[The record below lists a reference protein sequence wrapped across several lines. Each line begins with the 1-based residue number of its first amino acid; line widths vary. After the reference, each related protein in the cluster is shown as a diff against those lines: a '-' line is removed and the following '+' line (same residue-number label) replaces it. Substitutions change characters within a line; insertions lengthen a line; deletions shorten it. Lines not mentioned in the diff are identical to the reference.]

1 MCIYLILPARFPPVN
16 HDMSGAAT
24 VLSISW
30 PLLLGGTGT
39 VGQTVGCIHCGMVIQ
54 PFQQGTVVANRRTP
68 NNGGMTIIYNCT
80 HLTGH
85 TYIYIHI
92 YNIQLCIHIHGVVDM
107 TCPTRY
113 YTCEQEIVSLFF
125 LPVSSEFSLAATFF

>member
-68 NNGGMTIIYNCT
+68 NNGGMTIIYIII
-80 HLTGH
+80 
-85 TYIYIHI
+85 YIYI
-92 YNIQLCIHIHGVVDM
+92 L
-107 TCPTRY
+107 
-113 YTCEQEIVSLFF
+113 
-125 LPVSSEFSLAATFF
+125 